1 MDNFAQSWLDIQCK
15 VITGCC
21 CALLLMIEPDGSA
34 LLPLAQWP
42 ANSREPLELLTISQL
57 ALKKGVS
64 VINQNVLAPESDQ
77 QAFDYFASP
86 IFIDTHLVGVI
97 AVKTALQ
104 SEQNQQ
110 QILAALDQGKK
121 WLELSELLTAQ
132 PQTGSSKDFYATVV
146 SLAAACLDQD
156 TYNET
161 LIALITELTRQ
172 FQCERVSIGEVKR
185 NHAEIIALS
194 NSANFDSRA
203 NLMRTLANAMD
214 EAVDQ
219 DRIIVHPPAKQQ
231 PGYISRAH
239 LELAKKYGSGS
250 ICTLPLI
257 YQDSTFAAMTLERSE
272 ENPFAPATVLLLEQT
287 LSLLSPFLHLK
298 RTEEQGLPYKIGSS
312 LKKQLSGLFGLNHL
326 GLKLSAV
333 ALILLLGATNT
344 IKGDFKIHADAVLEG
359 KVQRVVAA
367 PMQGFIL
374 TADARAGDTLKKG
387 ELMAMMDD
395 ADLKLEAVKLA
406 SQQQQIA
413 REYRE
418 AMSDRDLVKVSVL
431 SAQLEQVKA
440 QLQLIN
446 EQLQRTSIV
455 APFDGVVIEGDLS
468 QSLGSPVERGASL
481 FKMAPLEGYR
491 VVLNVNERLISYVQA
506 GQTGALALS
515 SLPEQHIPLTVEKI
529 TAVSRVE
536 GGNNIFR
543 VEASLH
549 NHSDLLRPGMA
560 GVGKINAGQ
569 KPLLWIWT
577 HELVDW
583 ASLWFWSWWP

>member
-1 MDNFAQSWLDIQCK
+1 MDNFAQNWLAIQCK
-15 VITGCC
+15 LITGCC
-21 CALLLMIEPDGSA
+21 CALLLMKEPGGDT

-42 ANSREPLELLTISQL
+42 SDSKKPLELLTISQL
-57 ALKKGVS
+57 ALKKGS
-64 VINQNVLAPESDQ
+64 SIINPKVLAPEPDQ

-86 IFIDTHLVGVI
+86 IFVDTQLIGVI
-97 AVKTALQ
+97 AVKTTLQ

-110 QILAALDQGKK
+110 QILAALDQGKQ
-121 WLELSELLTAQ
+121 WLELSTAQ
-132 PQTGSSKDFYATVV
+132 AQTGSPKEFYATVV
-146 SLAAACLDQD
+146 SLAAACLDRQ
-156 TYNET
+156 TYRET

-172 FQCERVSIGEVKR
+172 FQCERVSIGKINR
-185 NHAEIIALS
+185 HHTEIVALS
-194 NSANFDSRA
+194 NSANFDSRV
-203 NLMRTLANAMD
+203 NLMKLLANAMD

-219 DRIIVHPPAKQQ
+219 DRIIVYPPTEQQ
-231 PGYISRAH
+231 SDCINRAH
-239 LELAKKYGSGS
+239 LELARKYGAGS
-250 ICTLPLI
+250 ICTLPLV
-257 YQDSTFAAMTLERSE
+257 YQDSIFAAMTLERSE
-272 ENPFAPATVLLLEQT
+272 NNPFTSGTVLLLEQT

-298 RTEEQGLPYKIGSS
+298 HAEEQGLPDRIYSS
-312 LKKQLSGLFGLNHL
+312 LKKQLSGLFGLKHL
-326 GLKLSAV
+326 GLKLTATG
-333 ALILLLGATNT
+333 LILLLVAAST
-344 IKGDFKIHADAVLEG
+344 IKGDFRIHADAVLEG

-367 PMQGFIL
+367 PMQGFLL
-374 TADARAGDTLKKG
+374 TADARAGDTVKKG
-387 ELMAMMDD
+387 DLMATMDD

-406 SQQQQIA
+406 SQQQQFA

-431 SAQLEQVKA
+431 SAQLAQVKA

-446 EQLQRTSIV
+446 EQLQRTAIV

-491 VVLNVNERLISYVQA
+491 VVLNVNERLISYAQA
-506 GQTGALALS
+506 GQTGTLALS
-515 SLPEQHIPLTVEKI
+515 SLPEQHIPLTIEKI

-536 GGNNIFR
+536 GGDNIFR

-583 ASLWFWSWWP
+583 LTLWFWSWWP

>member
-15 VITGCC
+15 VITDCC
-21 CALLLMIEPDGSA
+21 CALLLMLEPGGNT

-42 ANSREPLELLTISQL
+42 ANNKEPLELLTISQL
-57 ALKKGVS
+57 TLKKGVPI
-64 VINQNVLAPESDQ
+64 VNQNVLAPESNQ

-97 AVKTALQ
+97 AVKTPLQ

-110 QILAALDQGKK
+110 QILATLDQGKK
-121 WLELSELLTAQ
+121 WLELSTAQ
-132 PQTGSSKDFYATVV
+132 PQTDSPKDFYAIVV
-146 SLAAACLDQD
+146 SLAVACLDKD
-156 TYNET
+156 TFNEA

-185 NHAEIIALS
+185 SHTEIVALS
-194 NSANFDSRA
+194 NSANFDSRV

-214 EAVDQ
+214 EAIDQ
-219 DRIIVHPPAKQQ
+219 DRIIVHPPAEKQ

-239 LELAKKYGSGS
+239 LELAKKYGAGS

-257 YQDSTFAAMTLERSE
+257 YHDSTFAAMTLERSE

-298 RTEEQGLPYKIGSS
+298 RAEEQGLPDKIRIS
-312 LKKQLSGLFGLNHL
+312 LKKQLSELVGINHL
-326 GLKLSAV
+326 DLKLSAA
-333 ALILLLGATNT
+333 ALILLLGVAST
-344 IKGDFKIHADAVLEG
+344 IKGDFKVHADAVLEG

-374 TADARAGDTLKKG
+374 TADARAGDTVKKG
-387 ELMAMMDD
+387 ELMATMDD

-406 SQQQQIA
+406 SQQQQTA

-446 EQLQRTSIV
+446 EQLQRIAIV

-506 GQTGALALS
+506 GQTGTLALS

-529 TAVSRVE
+529 TAVSQVE

-549 NHSDLLRPGMA
+549 NHSNLLRPGMA

-583 ASLWFWSWWP
+583 VTLWFWSWWP

>member
-1 MDNFAQSWLDIQCK
+1 MDNFAQSWLDIQCE

-21 CALLLMIEPDGSA
+21 CALLLMTEPGGNT
-34 LLPLAQWP
+34 LRPLAQWP
-42 ANSREPLELLTISQL
+42 DNKEPLGLLAISQL
-57 ALKKGVS
+57 ALKKGS
-64 VINQNVLAPESDQ
+64 SIINPKVPAPEPDQ

-97 AVKTALQ
+97 AVKTTLQ
-104 SEQNQQ
+104 PEQNHQ

-121 WLELSELLTAQ
+121 WLELATAQ
-132 PQTGSSKDFYATVV
+132 AQIGRPKDFYSTVV

-156 TYNET
+156 TYKKT
-161 LIALITELTRQ
+161 LIALITELTLQ
-172 FQCERVSIGEVKR
+172 FQCERVSIGEIKQ
-185 NHAEIIALS
+185 NHTEIIALS
-194 NSANFDSRA
+194 NSASFDARV
-203 NLMRTLANAMD
+203 NLMKTIANAMD

-219 DRIIVHPPAKQQ
+219 DRIIVYPPTEQQ
-231 PGYISRAH
+231 SNCINRAH
-239 LELAKKYGSGS
+239 LELAKKYGAGS
-250 ICTLPLI
+250 ICTLPLV
-257 YQDSTFAAMTLERSE
+257 YQDSVFAAMTLERSE
-272 ENPFAPATVLLLEQT
+272 DNPFTPATILLLEQT

-298 RTEEQGLPYKIGSS
+298 HAEEQGLPDKIYRS
-312 LKKQLSGLFGLNHL
+312 LKKQLSELFGINHL
-326 GLKLSAV
+326 GLKLSV
-333 ALILLLGATNT
+333 TALIFLLGAASIIT
-344 IKGDFKIHADAVLEG
+344 GDFRIHADAVLEG

-387 ELMAMMDD
+387 QLMATMDD
-395 ADLKLEAVKLA
+395 ADLKLEAVKLS
-406 SQQQQIA
+406 SQQQQYA

-440 QLQLIN
+440 QLQLIT
-446 EQLQRTSIV
+446 EQLQRTAIV

-481 FKMAPLEGYR
+481 FKIAPLAGYR
-491 VVLNVNERLISYVQA
+491 VMLNVSERLISYVQA
-506 GQTGALALS
+506 GQTGTLALS

-536 GGNNIFR
+536 GGDNVFR
-543 VEASLH
+543 VEASLPDP
-549 NHSDLLRPGMA
+549 SDLLRPGMA
-560 GVGKINAGQ
+560 GIAKINAGQ

-583 ASLWFWSWWP
+583 LTLWFWSWWP

>member
-1 MDNFAQSWLDIQCK
+1 MDNFAQNWLDIQCK
-15 VITGCC
+15 IITDCY
-21 CALLLMIEPDGSA
+21 CALLLMIEPASNT
-34 LLPLAQWP
+34 LLPMAQWP
-42 ANSREPLELLTISQL
+42 PGNKEPIQLLTIAQL
-57 ALKKGVS
+57 ALKKGIPIV
-64 VINQNVLAPESDQ
+64 NPKVLAPESEQ

-86 IFIDTHLVGVI
+86 IFIESHLVGVI
-97 AVKTALQ
+97 AVKTTIQ

-110 QILAALDQGKK
+110 QILAILDQGKK
-121 WLELSELLTAQ
+121 WLELSTAQ
-132 PQTGSSKDFYATVV
+132 SQISSSKDFYSIVV
-146 SLAAACLDQD
+146 SLAVACLDQD

-161 LIALITELTRQ
+161 LIALITALTQQ
-172 FQCERVSIGEVKR
+172 FQCERVSIGEIKH
-185 NHAEIIALS
+185 NHTEIVALS
-194 NSANFDSRA
+194 HSAKIDSRA

-219 DRIIVHPPAKQQ
+219 DRIIVHPSTDNQ
-231 PGYISRAH
+231 PNYINRAH
-239 LELAKKYGSGS
+239 LELSRKYGTGS

-257 YQDSTFAAMTLERSE
+257 YQDSIFAAITLERSE
-272 ENPFAPATVLLLEQT
+272 ENPFAPTIVLLLEQT
-287 LSLLSPFLHLK
+287 LSLLSPFLQLK
-298 RTEEQGLPYKIGSS
+298 REDEKSLPDKICSR
-312 LKKQLSGLFGLNHL
+312 LKKQLSGLFGLKQL

-333 ALILLLGATNT
+333 AIILLLGAASA
-344 IKGDFKIHADAVLEG
+344 IKGDFRIHADAVLEG

-387 ELMAMMDD
+387 ELMATMDD
-395 ADLKLEAVKLA
+395 ADLKLEAVKLS
-406 SQQQQIA
+406 SQQQQSA

-418 AMSDRDLVKVSVL
+418 AMSDGDLVKISVL

-440 QLQLIN
+440 QLQLVN

-455 APFDGVVIEGDLS
+455 APFDGVVIEDDLS

-491 VVLNVNERLISYVQA
+491 IVLNVNERLISYVQA
-506 GQTGALALS
+506 GQTGTLALS
-515 SLPEQHIPLTVEKI
+515 SLPERHLPLTVEKI
-529 TAVSRVE
+529 TAVSRAE
-536 GGNNIFR
+536 DGNNIFR

-583 ASLWFWSWWP
+583 VTLWFWSWWP